1 MIHNFGNSFKAIL
14 EGAEKNQRHSTK
26 NKVMTALTA
35 RDRERAHKVWLTEF
49 ALGFRLYTDISLLKM
64 IPKVKSF

>member
-26 NKVMTALTA
+26 NKVMTALPA
-35 RDRERAHKVWLTEF
+35 RDRERARQFGLQN
-49 ALGFRLYTDISLLKM
+49 LLWDLDG
-64 IPKVKSF
+64 ILIYHC